1 MSTSKRVLGRGLGAL
16 LKGTS
21 DSGYE
26 NQVQHIAISRIIPNP
41 FQPRRSFTA
50 ESVQEL
56 AESIQKN
63 DLIQPIVI
71 RLNSTTD
78 QYEIVTGE
86 RRFRAFTLLER
97 ENIPAIIRS
106 FNDQEMLVNALI
118 ENIQRE
124 DLSPLEESH
133 SYQKL
138 ISEFNLTHED
148 LAITVSKS
156 RSHISNSLRLLKLP
170 DAILDYLESGLISP
184 GAARALLPLPTVEL
198 QRKVASEVIVQG
210 MNVRQI
216 ERYVKEILSKDSQT
230 PSISKNRAPLNKSAF
245 QSEEET
251 IKALT
256 GLRCSIKSSRRG
268 HRLEIEFNQTE
279 DLISFIDQLKTLS

>member
-26 NQVQHIAISRIIPNP
+26 NQVQHIDISRIIPNP
-41 FQPRRSFTA
+41 FQPRRSFTT
-50 ESVQEL
+50 ESIQEL

-63 DLIQPIVI
+63 DLIQPIVL
-71 RLNSTTD
+71 RLNSSTD
-78 QYEIVTGE
+78 TYEIVTGE
-86 RRFRAFTLLER
+86 RRFRAFTFLR
-97 ENIPAIIRS
+97 RDHIPAIVRS
-106 FNDQEMLVNALI
+106 FDDQEMLVNALI

-138 ISEFNLTHED
+138 INEFNLTHED
-148 LAITVSKS
+148 LATTVGKS

-170 DAILDYLESGLISP
+170 TAILDYLESGLISP
-184 GAARALLPLPTVEL
+184 GAARSLLPLNTAEL

-216 ERYVKEILSKDSQT
+216 ERYVKEILSKDS
-230 PSISKNRAPLNKSAF
+230 SIDNSKDKVRIIKPGF
-245 QSEEET
+245 QAEEET
-251 IKALT
+251 LRALT
-256 GLRCSIKSSRRG
+256 GLQCSIKSSRKG
-268 HRLEIEFNQTE
+268 HRLEIEFNQAT
-279 DLISFIDQLKTLS
+279 DLKNFIEQLKNLS